1 MFCLSYCLLLT
12 ESQSETLASP
22 SYNPDSAKKWAW
34 FENNVG
40 VVKKICAQP
49 YILPPQPVAS
59 SYAYV
64 RSIFYHTCTYQ

>member
-22 SYNPDSAKKWAW
+22 SDSAKKWAW
-34 FENNVG
+34 FESNVG

-59 SYAYV
+59 SYAYANSQ
-64 RSIFYHTCTYQ
+64 RSRAHVAFGGR